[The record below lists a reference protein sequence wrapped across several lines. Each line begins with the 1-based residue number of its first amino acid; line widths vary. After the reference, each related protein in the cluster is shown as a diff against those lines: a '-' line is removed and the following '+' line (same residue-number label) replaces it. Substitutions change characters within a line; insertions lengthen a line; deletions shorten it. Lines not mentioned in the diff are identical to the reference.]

1 MNINSKEIVNHID
14 KIIESVKNN
23 AKIVFSTKDENTT
36 HYNIVTISDYKFILK
51 CVKKVLVNDYE
62 VIIEKSDKV
71 VVQYKLPFFV
81 GKMLKDKISDKN
93 STNVDKGFITN
104 MLEKAR
110 SFFENK
116 KDDIIDFKD
125 LKNFKK

>member
-62 VIIEKSDKV
+62 VITSKVDIRDYKIDK
-71 VVQYKLPFFV
+71 LN
-81 GKMLKDKISDKN
+81 G
-93 STNVDKGFITN
+93 
-104 MLEKAR
+104 
-110 SFFENK
+110 
-116 KDDIIDFKD
+116 
-125 LKNFKK
+125 